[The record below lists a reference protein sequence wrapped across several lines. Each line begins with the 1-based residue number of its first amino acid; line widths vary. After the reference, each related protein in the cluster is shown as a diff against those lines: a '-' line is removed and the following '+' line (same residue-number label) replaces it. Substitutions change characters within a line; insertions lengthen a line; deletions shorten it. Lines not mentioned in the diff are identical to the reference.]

1 MLLQIFAGLC
11 LNCAVFGA
19 LLRPLELVA
28 VKMPPGTEEERN
40 EDEADLD
47 EDDEDD
53 EGNNFTVLLPDG
65 THHENVVSQPP
76 LTPNSSFHS
85 HQVRYRA
92 GSKPKNVVFGIDLE
106 LIQNLFFIVKNQFC
120 FTIPLPKIA

>member
-1 MLLQIFAGLC
+1 MQIFAGLC

-28 VKMPPGTEEERN
+28 VKMPPAAVDAEERN
-40 EDEADLD
+40 EEEGDLLD
-47 EDDEDD
+47 DD

-65 THHENVVSQPP
+65 THHENVVPQPP

-85 HQVRYRA
+85 HQVRFRSP
-92 GSKPKNVVFGIDLE
+92 GLLNQNGPKSSLTPIKLQNQTSK
-106 LIQNLFFIVKNQFC
+106 
-120 FTIPLPKIA
+120 A